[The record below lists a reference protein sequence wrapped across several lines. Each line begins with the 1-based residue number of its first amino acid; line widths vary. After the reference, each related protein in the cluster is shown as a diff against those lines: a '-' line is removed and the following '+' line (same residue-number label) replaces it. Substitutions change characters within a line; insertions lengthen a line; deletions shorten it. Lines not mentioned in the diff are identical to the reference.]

1 MSTLVEETNDERQSP
16 VDTVLP
22 QVTES
27 AIMSFNVIKEIPVYN
42 NNQFEKSIQSK
53 WFYWI
58 SQQYLG
64 DIMDMGENIMNN
76 LESLDKALFSQLDVI
91 LAEVKEEM
99 KGVFE
104 EDKKKVSKIDKIPK
118 KLLTREL
125 IREDPFF
132 GKTDQGYRGYFRA
145 IGISF
150 LDRLKRAEENEK
162 QRIRDMEEGR
172 PKITY
177 TDEFIPIDKEGNPID
192 GVSCKRKSPSTTG
205 GKRKKRRTKK
215 KRRKRN
221 LKKRTRRRRRKS
233 KRRRGR

>member
-1 MSTLVEETNDERQSP
+1 MSTLVDGRKSP

-64 DIMDMGENIMNN
+64 DVMDMGENIMNN

-91 LAEVKEEM
+91 LSEVKEEM
-99 KGVFE
+99 KGVYAK
-104 EDKKKVSKIDKIPK
+104 EDHKKIDSIPK
-118 KLLTREL
+118 NLLTREL
-125 IREDPFF
+125 IRKDPIF
-132 GKTDQGYRGYFRA
+132 GKRDQGYRGYFRA

-150 LDRLKRAEENEK
+150 LDRLKTAEENEI

-221 LKKRTRRRRRKS
+221 LKKRTRQRRRKS
-233 KRRRGR
+233 KRRRRR

>member
-1 MSTLVEETNDERQSP
+1 MSALVDGRKSP

-22 QVTES
+22 QVIEC
-27 AIMSFNVIKEIPVYN
+27 AIMSFNVIKEIPIYN

-53 WFYWI
+53 WFDWI
-58 SQQYLG
+58 SQQYSFYEAPMAKLQ
-64 DIMDMGENIMNN
+64 E
-76 LESLDKALFSQLDVI
+76 LDKEFFKQLDVI

-150 LDRLKRAEENEK
+150 LDRLKTAEENEI

-221 LKKRTRRRRRKS
+221 LKKRTKRRRRSKRRRRR
-233 KRRRGR
+233 

>member
-1 MSTLVEETNDERQSP
+1 MSALVDGRKSP

-22 QVTES
+22 QVIES
-27 AIMSFNVIKEIPVYN
+27 AIMSFNVIKEIPIYN

-53 WFYWI
+53 WFDWI
-58 SQQYLG
+58 SQQYSFYEAPMAKLQ
-64 DIMDMGENIMNN
+64 E
-76 LESLDKALFSQLDVI
+76 LDKEFFKQLDVI

-233 KRRRGR
+233 KRRRRR

>member
-1 MSTLVEETNDERQSP
+1 MSALVDGRKSP

-22 QVTES
+22 NVMKS
-27 AIMSFNVIKEIPVYN
+27 SIMSFNVIKEIPVYHN
-42 NNQFEKSIQSK
+42 NKFEKSIQSK
-53 WFYWI
+53 WFDWI
-58 SQQYLG
+58 SQQYSFESG
-64 DIMDMGENIMNN
+64 KDTMDKLERLDEN
-76 LESLDKALFSQLDVI
+76 LFKQLDVI

-99 KGVFE
+99 KGVYKE
-104 EDKKKVSKIDKIPK
+104 KEKQEKIDKIDEN
-118 KLLTREL
+118 LLTREL
-125 IREDPFF
+125 LREDPIF
-132 GKTDQGYRGYFRA
+132 GKNTDQGYRGYFRA

-150 LDRLKRAEENEK
+150 LDRLKRAEENEI

-177 TDEFIPIDKEGNPID
+177 TDEFIPVDKEGNPID

-233 KRRRGR
+233 KRRRRR